1 MQPPISALPALADNL
16 SQVKLDLAEFGVGL
30 LSNAL
35 TLEEV
40 TALKRRLEEQ
50 AIAERQMDVAFL
62 EDGNMDLSK
71 GGPNQRV
78 FGLIGKGEVF
88 RNLAVNN
95 QALDVARS
103 VFGASYGL
111 PDEFVNQ
118 AELDDVL
125 LSSMTAN
132 IVGPGSTAMAKHADQ
147 AYMPPTTPYAGVLNV
162 IWLLSDFASDNGAT
176 LVSPGSHLS
185 DDPFS
190 NFSTPPPCAPLIAP
204 AGTAVFLDG
213 RTWHGTGENT
223 TERDRS
229 AVFSYY
235 CRPFMR
241 QQENYMLTLSPDLV
255 KNMSDE
261 LVRLLGYRV
270 WFTLGGI
277 EGSPNGSI
285 VNQST
290 QLVDELHS
298 K

>member
-1 MQPPISALPALADNL
+1 MQPLISALPSLADDL

-30 LSNAL
+30 LRNAL
-35 TLEEV
+35 LPEEV
-40 TALKRRLEEQ
+40 AALKWRLEEQ
-50 AIAERQMDVAFL
+50 ATAERQLGMAFL
-62 EDGNMDLSK
+62 EDGNMDRTG

-88 RNLAVNN
+88 RNLAVNE

-103 VFGASYGL
+103 LFGASYGL
-111 PDEFVNQ
+111 PDEFVSQ

-147 AYMPPTTPYAGVLNV
+147 AYMPPTTSYAGVLNV
-162 IWLLSDFASDNGAT
+162 IWLVSDFASDNGAT
-176 LVSPGSHLS
+176 LVAPGSHLS
-185 DDPFS
+185 ENSLSHFM
-190 NFSTPPPCAPLIAP
+190 TPPTCVPLIAP

-213 RTWHGTGENT
+213 RTWHGTGENM
-223 TERDRS
+223 TEHNRS

-277 EGSPNGSI
+277 EGSPNGAI